1 MTAKFTLHFEADNA
15 AFDYGQ
21 QAYETARILR
31 DVANRIESGNV
42 LDVNLIKDVYGNLI
56 GTFSIQKDGHISV
69 VTI

>member
-1 MTAKFTLHFEADNA
+1 MSTKFTLHFEADNA

-31 DVANRIESGNV
+31 DVANRIESGHVMDINV
-42 LDVNLIKDVYGNLI
+42 IKDIQGNTI
-56 GTFSIQKDGHISV
+56 GTFTIQEDGQISV